1 MVTDNS
7 RVDEARSAGREYRFR
22 PRVRNQVGHGFVA
35 SLLVGLVLASYL
47 MATPLLLTGSRAG
60 EAPLRQT
67 SDLASNRF
75 VLIRRSVA
83 QDQGA
88 WIIDY
93 QLRHTSPT
101 GVILSHSEIGSVVE

>member
-1 MVTDNS
+1 MVTDNFK
-7 RVDEARSAGREYRFR
+7 VDMARSAGCEYRFR
-22 PRVRNQVGHGFVA
+22 PRVRSQVGHGFVA
-35 SLLVGLVLASYL
+35 SLIVGAVPASYL
-47 MATPLLLTGSRAG
+47 MAALLLLTGSRAG
-60 EAPLRQT
+60 EVPSRQT
-67 SDLASNRF
+67 SNLASARF

-101 GVILSHSEIGSVVE
+101 G